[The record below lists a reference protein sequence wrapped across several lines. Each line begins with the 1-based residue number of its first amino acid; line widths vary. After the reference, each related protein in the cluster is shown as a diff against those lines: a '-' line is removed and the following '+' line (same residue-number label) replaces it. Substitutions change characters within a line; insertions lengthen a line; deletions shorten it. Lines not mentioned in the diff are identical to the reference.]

1 MISITLGCSA
11 SPRLL
16 AAPIRRPYGS
26 SASVN
31 RKAAPR
37 SRLTAAHVVAFRW
50 GDSPPPSDTPSDT
63 TSTANKPPAVLPTP
77 TKRPNGLAPTEPCVD
92 DASLEAEAA
101 MRREEAVRNAQRMAS
116 EALDRA
122 RSWWAGVQDKRSLL
136 LGGAS
141 LAVAAYLGGAVVGA
155 VDRLPLAPQLFQ
167 AVGVGYSAWFWY
179 RYVLFAAGRR
189 ELASRLADLRSG
201 LAERVDELADR
212 TLESHPNPG
221 TGETG
226 ASATARG
233 LVERLAARHARGAE
247 GHMEG
252 KGAAVRDDGSWLDE
266 PEGQGEG
273 EGAGAEDT
281 DRYVNGLLQEL
292 DERTR
297 NTSAAGGGGEGTG
310 GGAGGR
316 GPVVFAFATEVNGSE
331 EGAGR

>member
-1 MISITLGCSA
+1 MSSITLGGSA

-16 AAPIRRPYGS
+16 AVPSRRPHGS
-26 SASVN
+26 GASVS
-31 RKAAPR
+31 RKAAAPR
-37 SRLTAAHVVAFRW
+37 SRLTAARVVAFRW
-50 GDSPPPSDTPSDT
+50 GDSPPSSDTPSDT
-63 TSTANKPPAVLPTP
+63 TSTANKPPAVT
-77 TKRPNGLAPTEPCVD
+77 RPNGLAPTEPSYRFYNAGSDPDPAVD
-92 DASLEAEAA
+92 DASPALEAEEA
-101 MRREEAVRNAQRMAS
+101 MRREEAVRDAQRMAS
-116 EALDRA
+116 QALDRA
-122 RSWWAGVQDKRSLL
+122 RSWWSGVQDKRSLL

-247 GHMEG
+247 GHKED

-266 PEGQGEG
+266 PEGK
-273 EGAGAEDT
+273 GAEDT
-281 DRYVNGLLQEL
+281 DRYVNGLLQVG
-292 DERTR
+292 
-297 NTSAAGGGGEGTG
+297 SWGGWGGWD
-310 GGAGGR
+310 R
-316 GPVVFAFATEVNGSE
+316 
-331 EGAGR
+331 